1 MKARYFARVLLE
13 VGPGA
18 ETGGPRPERRDV
30 VRALVVER
38 DAEGE
43 ERRDPLLVQERQGRG
58 QRARAVDRVDR
69 GDQGLQRPDATAD
82 AIRLGLARAPEIG
95 DPPAFLGLCVV
106 DRHLGDA
113 PDEPVVGA
121 RLQAEDIQS
130 SAPIPTPGDRAAGV
144 LEEVDA
150 GVAVAAHV
158 RVHPAGRVL
167 GGEALT
173 KGHGVR
179 GVEQWL
185 DRRRGRARKKGA
197 APRGA
202 RAREE
207 GEQRER
213 EPAATGRRSRR
224 MSRTRCASWWHA
236 WDRGASVDCGVI
248 EWAPVKAASDTP
260 RPGHG
265 GSTMSKRAPSAFRP
279 PRP

>member
-1 MKARYFARVLLE
+1 MWCVRSSSSV
-13 VGPGA
+13 
-18 ETGGPRPERRDV
+18 TPRAKSAGIPCSCRS
-30 VRALVVER
+30 
-38 DAEGE
+38 
-43 ERRDPLLVQERQGRG
+43 
-58 QRARAVDRVDR
+58 ARAEASVLGPSIASIAATR
-69 GDQGLQRPDATAD
+69 GCSGPMPPRTRSASDSHALQKLAILLRSWVFVSLTATWAMFQMSQS
-82 AIRLGLARAPEIG
+82 LARACRPKTSSRALQSPRLET
-95 DPPAFLGLCVV
+95 
-106 DRHLGDA
+106 A
-113 PDEPVVGA
+113 PQAYSKSRRRGRGCSACPRASGRPGPGRRGA
-121 RLQAEDIQS
+121 HERS
-130 SAPIPTPGDRAAGV
+130 RRPGRRAMA
-144 LEEVDA
+144 
-150 GVAVAAHV
+150 
-158 RVHPAGRVL
+158 RPAG
-167 GGEALT
+167 
-173 KGHGVR
+173 
-179 GVEQWL
+179 
-185 DRRRGRARKKGA
+185 GRARKKGA